1 MQFNLCMEPWLKY
14 AMHLVAD
21 QGLQRSQWTSAR
33 LLRDVLYVETARCC
47 FNSKCGEQKW
57 GPLLAFSG
65 TCCMWRLPYAAS
77 GCGVEESGARWNG
90 PAA

>member
-33 LLRDVLYVETARCC
+33 LLREALYVETNRY
-47 FNSKCGEQKW
+47 SLKCH
-57 GPLLAFSG
+57 
-65 TCCMWRLPYAAS
+65 M
-77 GCGVEESGARWNG
+77 
-90 PAA
+90 

>member
-33 LLRDVLYVETARCC
+33 LLREALYVETNRYSLICHMQEADQAC
-47 FNSKCGEQKW
+47 SVK
-57 GPLLAFSG
+57 
-65 TCCMWRLPYAAS
+65 
-77 GCGVEESGARWNG
+77 
-90 PAA
+90 

>member
-33 LLRDVLYVETARCC
+33 LLGEVLYVETNRGCVLR
-47 FNSKCGEQKW
+47 GW
-57 GPLLAFSG
+57 PPGLLLACACITATG
-65 TCCMWRLPYAAS
+65 PRRLQVQHGGHLS
-77 GCGVEESGARWNG
+77 RG
-90 PAA
+90 